1 MTVTLLFMPI
11 SGTPTRCGL
20 RASLTQRL
28 MSPFRQRSHH
38 SEKCGCWPFRA
49 FPHRSL
55 ESASITVVPSSWATA
70 VVRRDTQIFPLPV
83 GCKNFVSVFFGGGV
97 GITSKQ
103 EPQGWIG
110 QRRDLDNS
118 SSSFYR
124 IPRLLTIVVSL
135 KANCSADRPVV
146 LLPSFVKLR
155 GGTRKIGSKATRF
168 DDRDLDAERSNL

>member
-1 MTVTLLFMPI
+1 M
-11 SGTPTRCGL
+11 
-20 RASLTQRL
+20 
-28 MSPFRQRSHH
+28 
-38 SEKCGCWPFRA
+38 
-49 FPHRSL
+49 
-55 ESASITVVPSSWATA
+55 
-70 VVRRDTQIFPLPV
+70 
-83 GCKNFVSVFFGGGV
+83 SVFLGGRV

-135 KANCSADRPVV
+135 KADCRADRPVI
-146 LLPSFVKLR
+146 LLSPFAKLR

-168 DDRDLDAERSNL
+168 DDRDFDAERSNLFR